1 MVCVEC
7 ACKLDLMFDF
17 RERSILT
24 AHLFSDMI
32 TVNSG
37 NVMNAEQNVIIEGE
51 KETAEASVFNSNF
64 IQSSEDITNKGV
76 SVNNVKSDKLLKH
89 L

>member
-24 AHLFSDMI
+24 AHLFSDMV

-37 NVMNAEQNVIIEGE
+37 NVMNVEQSVIIEGE
-51 KETAEASVFNSNF
+51 KETAEGSVFNSNF
-64 IQSSEDITNKGV
+64 IQSSEDVTNKGV
-76 SVNNVKSDKLLKH
+76 SINNGKSNKFHK
-89 L
+89 

>member
-32 TVNSG
+32 TVHSG
-37 NVMNAEQNVIIEGE
+37 NVMNVEQNVIIESE
-51 KETAEASVFNSNF
+51 KETTEENVFNNDF
-64 IQSSEDITNKGV
+64 VQTCEEISSKGV
-76 SVNNVKSDKLLKH
+76 SKLL
-89 L
+89 